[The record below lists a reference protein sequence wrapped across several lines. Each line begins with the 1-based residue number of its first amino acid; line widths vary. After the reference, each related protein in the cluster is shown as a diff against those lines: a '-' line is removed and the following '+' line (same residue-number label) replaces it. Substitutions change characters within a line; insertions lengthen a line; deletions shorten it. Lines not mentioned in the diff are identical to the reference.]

1 MNHRAEG
8 RGVRGGRTV
17 AQGGQIYHV
26 SPEGAAYGDLT
37 VESTFHRRPELQPK
51 ALSIEQVGRVSGVGK
66 TKLYE
71 LIAAGTLKSR
81 KVGRRRL
88 VLLTDLNE
96 FLQSLPTE

>member
-1 MNHRAEG
+1 MNRRAV
-8 RGVRGGRTV
+8 RTSVRGGRTF
-17 AQGGQIYHV
+17 AQGGRIFHV
-26 SPEGAAYGDLT
+26 SPEGAAYEDLT
-37 VESTFHRRPELQPK
+37 AESTFHRRPELQPK
-51 ALSIEQVGRVSGVGK
+51 ALSIEQVCRVSGVGK

-88 VLLTDLNE
+88 VLLTDLND